1 MKEIIVGVLIITT
14 IVIIW
19 DLTKV
24 ILSRREKEEIP
35 IIIGDPGKESILNYA
50 QSFKHLANVFSNM
63 PYRKEHLSNQDME
76 LVFEGVSNKLC
87 SHCERAKLCLKQN
100 QADTYQVAYEILNTI
115 EESGKDIDLEVQ
127 EQFARRCIHSRD
139 FLEEMVQT
147 FQRAKLNL
155 MWNNKLMENRVAVS
169 EQLNEMSNILT
180 GVAQTVYEMKVADT
194 DLEMEIKRI
203 LRRQFILVKHVCI
216 STRLKHRQ
224 EIFITMKSAKGRCVH
239 TKEIAIALAKVCE
252 QPMIPV
258 KGSRNIVNQEYSTI
272 LFVEDTHFQVLN
284 GVARVTKEG
293 ETISGDNFA
302 FMTKDSGQVFMS
314 LSDGMGSGVPA
325 SKESE
330 TVIEL
335 LEQFLE
341 SGFKKET
348 AVKMINSAMVVQ
360 SAEKSFSTIDICT
373 IDLYSGMSEFL
384 KIGASATLI
393 KRDHWVE
400 VITSTSLP
408 AGILHQVDYDSSCKK
423 LFNGDFVIMV
433 SDGIL
438 DALPEN
444 KGEEILKEII
454 LQVQTTNANEMA
466 KNILER
472 VLVYNHCK
480 RPDDMTVLVGGIWK
494 K

>member
-1 MKEIIVGVLIITT
+1 MNEIIVAVLIIAA

-19 DLTKV
+19 DLTKA
-24 ILSRREKEEIP
+24 ILRRRDKEEVP
-35 IIIGDPGKESILNYA
+35 IIIGDPGKDRILNYA
-50 QSFKHLANVFSNM
+50 QSFKHLATVFSNM
-63 PYRKEHLSNQDME
+63 PYRKEHLSSQDMD

-87 SHCERAKLCLKQN
+87 NHCENAQLCLRGN
-100 QADTYQVAYEILNTI
+100 QADTYHVAYEILHTI
-115 EESGKDIDLEVQ
+115 EESGKDIDLAIQ
-127 EQFARRCIHSRD
+127 EQFAEKCIYSRD
-139 FLEEMVQT
+139 FLEEMIQT

-180 GVAQTVYEMKVADT
+180 GVAQSVYEMKVADV

-203 LRRQFILVKHVCI
+203 LQHQFVVVKHVCI
-216 STRLKHRQ
+216 SARKKQRQ
-224 EIFITMKSAKGRCVH
+224 EIFITMKAAKGRCVH
-239 TKEIAIALAKVCE
+239 TKEIGAAITKVCD

-258 KGSRNIVNQEYSTI
+258 KGSRSIVNQEYSTV

-284 GVARVTKEG
+284 GVARVTKDG
-293 ETISGDNFA
+293 ETVSGDNFA

-314 LSDGMGSGVPA
+314 LSDGMGSGVTA

-330 TVIEL
+330 LVIEL

-373 IDLYSGMSEFL
+373 IDLYSGMGEFL
-384 KIGASATLI
+384 KIGASSTLI

-408 AGILHQVDYDSSCKK
+408 AGILHQVDYDSSSKK

-438 DALPEN
+438 DSLPESR
-444 KGEEILKEII
+444 GEEILKEII
-454 LQVQTTNANEMA
+454 MQVQTVNADEMA